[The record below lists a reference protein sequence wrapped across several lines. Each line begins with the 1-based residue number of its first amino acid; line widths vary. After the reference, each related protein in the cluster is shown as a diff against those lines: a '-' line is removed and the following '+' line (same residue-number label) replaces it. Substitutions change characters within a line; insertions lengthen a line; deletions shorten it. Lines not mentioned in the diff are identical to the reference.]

1 MKQQMLRLRSLVAV
15 MICVLLG
22 TMFTACSD
30 DDDEPADH
38 NIVGTW
44 VERVEDEGDVMEYIF
59 VFNADG
65 TGSAY
70 GEDFTYQYKHPTLT
84 IKWYGE
90 TELLTVEW
98 KNNNQIRLYSNDGEN
113 YYLIRK

>member
-15 MICVLLG
+15 MICVLWG

-30 DDDEPADH
+30 DDDDSSDH

-44 VERVEDEGDVMEYIF
+44 IERQDDDGDVQEYTY

-70 GEDFTYQYKHPTLT
+70 DEEFTYKYTHPTLT
-84 IKWYGE
+84 LKWYGE
-90 TELLTVEW
+90 TEILTVEW
-98 KNNNQIRLYSNDGEN
+98 KNKNKIRLYDNDGEDFI
-113 YYLIRK
+113 LTRK